1 MTVDGHFRARSV
13 SAAGNLI
20 GGTNG
25 ELATCGN
32 FKPATAADCSGAA
45 ASATGTALSDIGTV
59 NSLRIGTGTGVN
71 TSGSPRQIEWGLKLS
86 F

>member
-32 FKPATAADCSGAA
+32 FKPATAADCPGAA
-45 ASATGTALSDIGTV
+45 ASATGTSLSDVGTV